1 MSVSNDGPADR
12 PRGCAR
18 GPGCERTRADLVV
31 RTLLAASQ
39 TLRIRRELP
48 RTDPCRRTA
57 DQAAHGADAV
67 LGRRDSAAFAALQ
80 VVQRGLDRPLA
91 IDALVGERV
100 EAELQALIGG
110 ALGGPPPPPGCAGP
124 VGGPQ

>member
-1 MSVSNDGPADR
+1 MSVCNDGSADR

-31 RTLLAASQ
+31 RTLLAGSQ

-48 RTDPCRRTA
+48 RTDPCRRPA
-57 DQAAHGADAV
+57 DQAAHRAHAV
-67 LGRRDSAAFAALQ
+67 LGRRDGSAFAALQ

-100 EAELQALIGG
+100 EPELQALIGG
-110 ALGGPPPPPGCAGP
+110 ALCAP
-124 VGGPQ
+124 APRLVC